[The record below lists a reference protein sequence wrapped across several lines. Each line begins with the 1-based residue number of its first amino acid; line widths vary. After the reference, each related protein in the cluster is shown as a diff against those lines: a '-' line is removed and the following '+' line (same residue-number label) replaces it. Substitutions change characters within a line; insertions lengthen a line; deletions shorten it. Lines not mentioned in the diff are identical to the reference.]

1 MVAATKKDRSGKLS
15 APKYEIEIK
24 QDDSDLEVSIESS
37 DHLYGSILQIISEE
51 HDDEGSRSESGR
63 GMFSFL
69 NKVLGDRHI
78 IQPAHIAVI
87 KHMTKVRYMGLSAG
101 KYIVRM
107 AQPAKPA
114 GCDNVVDVLFTV
126 NQSLEKRVQEKF
138 ASGRSM

>member
-1 MVAATKKDRSGKLS
+1 
-15 APKYEIEIK
+15 
-24 QDDSDLEVSIESS
+24 
-37 DHLYGSILQIISEE
+37 
-51 HDDEGSRSESGR
+51 
-63 GMFSFL
+63 MFSFL
-69 NKVLGDRHI
+69 KKVLGDKHI

-87 KHMTKVRYMGLSAG
+87 KHMTKLRYMGLSAG
-101 KYIVRM
+101 KYIVRL